1 MIYVREKISLN
12 KFRIIICSTYFE
24 RRAGLM
30 EEEDLKQQIT
40 SLEEKKKA
48 LIDRIIELNK
58 RIRYKKYEQKS
69 LEPFLEKTKD
79 VIIGP
84 LRKQKRAMEFRI
96 STAAYTPQIERELL
110 KQMKKIDENLA
121 KVRDV
126 ERARRK
132 KVLVAKDLEDAQAE
146 ITKIEE
152 ELKGIRE
159 SLKGFY
165 DKAKISR
172 RPFQRPQGQEGS
184 HAPSAP
190 KDDGISLEDLASFGF
205 SDKKEKEKK

>member
-1 MIYVREKISLN
+1 
-12 KFRIIICSTYFE
+12 
-24 RRAGLM
+24 M

-40 SLEEKKKA
+40 SLEEKKKS

-110 KQMKKIDENLA
+110 KQMKKIDESLA

-152 ELKGIRE
+152 ELKIIRD

-184 HAPSAP
+184 HTSSVP